1 MEPTATQKKKVL
13 YIEDE
18 PFFAST
24 ISNQLSE
31 AGYDVQTAVD
41 GESGLEL
48 AQKDIPD
55 LVLLDITLP
64 KMDGKEVLRR
74 LKDDEKTK
82 SIPVIILSNLSALED
97 EREAAALGAQ
107 AFFVKALSLPSEIVD
122 VVRVQLS
129 KH

>member
-1 MEPTATQKKKVL
+1 MEPTSTKKKIL

-24 ISNQLSE
+24 MSKQLAE
-31 AGYDVQTAVD
+31 AGYDVETAVD

-48 AQKDIPD
+48 AKKIIPD
-55 LVLLDITLP
+55 IVLLDITLP
-64 KMDGKEVLRR
+64 KMDGKEVLRQLR
-74 LKDDEKTK
+74 ADDTTK
-82 SIPVIILSNLSALED
+82 NIPVIILSNLSALED
-97 EREAAALGAQ
+97 EREASALGAQ

-129 KH
+129 KN

>member
-1 MEPTATQKKKVL
+1 MESTSTKKKIL

-24 ISNQLSE
+24 MSKQLAE
-31 AGYDVQTAVD
+31 AGYDVETAVD

-48 AQKDIPD
+48 AKKIIPD
-55 LVLLDITLP
+55 IVLLDITLP
-64 KMDGKEVLRR
+64 KMDGKEVLRQLR
-74 LKDDEKTK
+74 ADDTTK
-82 SIPVIILSNLSALED
+82 NIPVIILSNLSALED
-97 EREAAALGAQ
+97 EREASALGAQ

-129 KH
+129 KN

>member
-1 MEPTATQKKKVL
+1 MEPTATAKKKVL

-24 ISNQLSE
+24 ISNQLVA

-74 LKDDEKTK
+74 LKNDEKTK
-82 SIPVIILSNLSALED
+82 NIPVIILSNLSALED